1 LIVEEVALVEEQVVL
16 MLRAE
21 GVVLIV
27 IGNRIVDF
35 GELQI
40 MRPPTTTLSR
50 HVKLISSLFAGGPCL
65 CEEFNSLVTHRAQVS
80 APRNKGNS

>member
-27 IGNRIVDF
+27 IGDRIVDF

-40 MRPPTTTLSR
+40 MRPQTNT
-50 HVKLISSLFAGGPCL
+50 
-65 CEEFNSLVTHRAQVS
+65 
-80 APRNKGNS
+80 

>member
-1 LIVEEVALVEEQVVL
+1 LTLPSKGPSIHLIVEEVALVEEQVVL

-27 IGNRIVDF
+27 IGDRIVGF

-40 MRPPTTTLSR
+40 MRPQTNT
-50 HVKLISSLFAGGPCL
+50 
-65 CEEFNSLVTHRAQVS
+65 
-80 APRNKGNS
+80 